1 MVYAKSNAV
10 LICHALIENSRE
22 FVDCLRIFS
31 SCWAADLFKACAFS
45 MLSKAMTTI
54 GW

>member
-1 MVYAKSNAV
+1 MR

-31 SCWAADLFKACAFS
+31 IPCWAADLFKACAFS
-45 MLSKAMTTI
+45 RLSKAMTTI
-54 GW
+54 GWEGYHRR